1 MSPVGRGVG
10 SGLSRICCCSSF
22 PRVISCYSPPQAHP
36 ACFADAQQLTGTE
49 RRRLKGEP
57 GCDWPQETG
66 VMSVSRLMETESV
79 TRIKYLYALKSIFS
93 FFVSRRAQFKP
104 KRQRAETERRGSGL
118 RRESA
123 LSGLGVALTRRYY
136 ILSLKIRPSFS
147 FLFFSFFLFRPR
159 RLA

>member
-22 PRVISCYSPPQAHP
+22 PRSAGVISCYSPPQAHP

-66 VMSVSRLMETESV
+66 VMSASRLVETESV
-79 TRIKYLYALKSIFS
+79 SRIKYLYAFKSIFS

-104 KRQRAETERRGSGL
+104 KRERAQTERRGSGL

-136 ILSLKIRPSFS
+136 ILSF
-147 FLFFSFFLFRPR
+147 
-159 RLA
+159 